1 MQTRFAVESRLF
13 TILCRVESLPQLY
26 NSTMRRRSPY
36 SSPVTFL
43 AFGLMLFAA
52 NPALAAVHKIGNDLY
67 AYISE
72 NDSSANSTFLVTT
85 EGILVVD
92 TGLNEQEGGKLLA
105 EIRRISALPVRYII
119 NTHYHPDH
127 RGGNSTVGPDAT
139 VISTMFTLEQEP
151 ARALAYSAADK
162 IAFTGRMKLSF
173 GGHTIEISFP
183 GPAHTRGDAIVYF
196 PQEHVLA
203 HRRPLPEW
211 LMPPM
216 DEGDMENW
224 IDALDEMLKMPVD
237 TFVPGHFE
245 VGDKEQLRHF
255 RDYLAGLRDQVA
267 RLFRSGDSL
276 AQVQKKLDM
285 SRYKDL
291 RQYPQYEATFADN
304 AAAYYHQLQQRKR
317 SSAPE

>member
-1 MQTRFAVESRLF
+1 MTALDSGWR
-13 TILCRVESLPQLY
+13 Y
-26 NSTMRRRSPY
+26 RRRQLQ
-36 SSPVTFL
+36 SSCISLLLSFASLVFL
-43 AFGLMLFAA
+43 LSATTAA
-52 NPALAAVHKIGNDLY
+52 ASVRKIGNDLY

-72 NDSSANSTFLVTT
+72 NDSSANSTFLVTS

-127 RGGNSTVGPDAT
+127 RGGNSTVGAGAT
-139 VISTMFTLEQEP
+139 IISTMFTLEQEP
-151 ARALAYSAADK
+151 ARVLAYSAARDK
-162 IAFTGRMKLSF
+162 IAFTGSMKLFF
-173 GGHTIEISFP
+173 GGHAMEISFP

-196 PQEHVLA
+196 PQDHVLA
-203 HRRPLPEW
+203 TGDLFLNGSCPA
-211 LMPPM
+211 M
-216 DEGDMENW
+216 DEGDLENW
-224 IDALDEMLKMPVD
+224 IVALDSMLKLPVD
-237 TFVPGHFE
+237 VIVPGHFE
-245 VGDKEQLRHF
+245 AGSKEQLRHF
-255 RDYLAGLRDQVA
+255 RDYLAELRDQVA

-304 AAAYYHQLQQRKR
+304 AAAYYHQLQRRKR